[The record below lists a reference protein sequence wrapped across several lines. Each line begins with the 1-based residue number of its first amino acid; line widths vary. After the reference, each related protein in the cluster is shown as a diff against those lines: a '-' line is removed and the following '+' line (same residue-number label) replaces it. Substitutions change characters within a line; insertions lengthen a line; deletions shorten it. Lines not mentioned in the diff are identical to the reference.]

1 MNPTRTPH
9 DLRLEQGSALSH
21 LWDAADGMRLTAGE
35 LLRAVEAHAI
45 LSFRYLR
52 AVANGEQPDPADL
65 LRSRGRLDA
74 LLAQMNDQ
82 AAFEAA
88 NLGELRFGM
97 LDNGDGDPELEARA
111 MRSFRERFRR
121 RGEDDEDGGEGGG
134 GEGQGT
140 GEPLPEDPRPEVPGG
155 HRAPGG
161 SARVRPGVGE
171 EDGVRVQ

>member
-1 MNPTRTPH
+1 MNPTPTLD
-9 DLRLEQGSALSH
+9 DLRLEQGTALSH
-21 LWDAADGMRLTAGE
+21 LWDAADSMRLTAGE

-74 LLAQMNDQ
+74 LLGQMNDQ

-97 LDNGDGDPELEARA
+97 LDHDDGDPDLEARA
-111 MRSFRERFRR
+111 MVYFRERFRR
-121 RGEDDEDGGEGGG
+121 RSDDSEGGEGGG
-134 GEGQGT
+134 SA
-140 GEPLPEDPRPEVPGG
+140 EPLPEDPRPSVPGG
-155 HRAPGG
+155 HRTPAPVPRARPGG
-161 SARVRPGVGE
+161 GDEAVR
-171 EDGVRVQ
+171 